1 LERIGIENISVFG
14 LPPVAFVNLAADL
27 GCHHISMTLF
37 PFDYNPHGYPCFSLK
52 EDSALRREMVAAMRD
67 RAVSISLGEVFAV
80 RADTEVRD
88 WAADLGAMAKPNQRN
103 PRSNQPW

>member
-1 LERIGIENISVFG
+1 
-14 LPPVAFVNLAADL
+14 
-27 GCHHISMTLF
+27 MTLF

-80 RADTEVRD
+80 QSGHGSAR
-88 WAADLGAMAKPNQRN
+88 LGGRSWGDGKAKPAE
-103 PRSNQPW
+103 PEE